1 MKKWREVR
9 TKAAREGRLNEERVQ
24 EHKTRMLGEMRAFK
38 LGEVRKAYDLKQEDI
53 AKRLKVSQSRVS
65 RIERGDI
72 DTAQVSTLRA
82 YAQALGGDLEI
93 SVRVGD
99 ERIPIT

>member
-1 MKKWREVR
+1 
-9 TKAAREGRLNEERVQ
+9 
-24 EHKTRMLGEMRAFK
+24 MLGEMRAFK

>member
-1 MKKWREVR
+1 MV
-9 TKAAREGRLNEERVQ
+9 
-24 EHKTRMLGEMRAFK
+24 GEMRAFK

>member
-1 MKKWREVR
+1 
-9 TKAAREGRLNEERVQ
+9 
-24 EHKTRMLGEMRAFK
+24 MLGEMRAFK

-99 ERIPIT
+99 ERIPII

>member
-1 MKKWREVR
+1 
-9 TKAAREGRLNEERVQ
+9 
-24 EHKTRMLGEMRAFK
+24 MLGEMRAFK
-38 LGEVRKAYDLKQEDI
+38 LGEVRKAYDLKQEDV

-72 DTAQVSTLRA
+72 DTAQVSTLKA